1 MSQCV
6 IDFDT
11 CHQICFPEQ
20 HLTGGPGPATLPA
33 APGTGAPGTG
43 APGTG
48 APGNEN
54 GNGPKKHKDVTDLDV
69 TDNDG
74 DDNDEDDYEGDQD
87 DNELGMAVGA
97 DVGGGETKALHGK
110 GKGNGRS
117 GVKAAAKE
125 AEALTLTPEEIN
137 RMQQAY
143 EDVYDESIISAPAGG
158 EDDAEFDDDPSD
170 Y

>member
-33 APGTGAPGTG
+33 APGTGAPG
-43 APGTG
+43 
-48 APGNEN
+48 NED
-54 GNGPKKHKDVTDLDV
+54 GDGPKKHKDVTDLDV

-74 DDNDEDDYEGDQD
+74 DDNDEGDLD
-87 DNELGMAVGA
+87 DNEELGIAVGA
-97 DVGGGETKALHGK
+97 AVGGGETKALHGK
-110 GKGNGRS
+110 GRGKGRS

-125 AEALTLTPEEIN
+125 AVALTLTPEEIN
-137 RMQQAY
+137 RLQQAY
-143 EDVYDESIISAPAGG
+143 TDEEDESIISAPAGG